1 MVNKTALLLV
11 GLMAFNGMASA
22 APKNALKPEDIQNGK
37 LSNKLKQTSGLSA
50 CKTRLERNLVI
61 VNQVPRHV

>member
-22 APKNALKPEDIQNGK
+22 APTTALKPEDIQNGK
-37 LSNKLKQTSGLSA
+37 LSNKLNLANGLSA
-50 CKTRLERNLVI
+50 CKR
-61 VNQVPRHV
+61 Q